1 MTDEVIVPKEQQ
13 ASWFIDDGIPGVGD
27 RPSWLNEKFK
37 NVAHLAQSY
46 SELEKKF
53 GTAPDEY
60 DLSKSKYIDPD
71 YQPFQ
76 DFVTLAKEKRVPKDV
91 VDKMLDS
98 FDKYMDE
105 FAVDPEEEIKKFG
118 DNAQERLTVLDNW
131 AQANLSKDSY
141 EALSR
146 NLKDVE
152 SLKALEE
159 IRGKMMSNNTQVPPG
174 NEGAQTSIATV
185 DDLQKEITNPANLK
199 KYKEDENYRKD
210 WQGRMANAAKTSN
223 YIDKVGA

>member
-1 MTDEVIVPKEQQ
+1 MTDETNQDTQQ
-13 ASWFIDDGIPGVGD
+13 QPSWFIDEGLPGVGE
-27 RPSWLNEKFK
+27 RPTWLNEKFK

-46 SELEKKF
+46 AELEKKF

-71 YQPFQ
+71 YAPFQ
-76 DFVTLAKEKRVPKDV
+76 DFVALAKEKRVPKDV

-105 FAVDPEEEIKKFG
+105 FSVDPEEELKKFG
-118 DNAQERLTVLDNW
+118 DNANERLTTLDNW
-131 AQANLSKDSY
+131 AQANLSKDAY
-141 EALSR
+141 EALAR

-159 IRGKMMSNNTQVPPG
+159 IRSKMMSNNPVVPPG
-174 NEGAQTSIATV
+174 NQSANTSVATV
-185 DDLQKEITNPANLK
+185 DDLQKELTLNHQ
-199 KYKEDENYRKD
+199 KYKQDENYRKD
-210 WQGRMANAAKTSN
+210 WQGRLAAAAKTSN